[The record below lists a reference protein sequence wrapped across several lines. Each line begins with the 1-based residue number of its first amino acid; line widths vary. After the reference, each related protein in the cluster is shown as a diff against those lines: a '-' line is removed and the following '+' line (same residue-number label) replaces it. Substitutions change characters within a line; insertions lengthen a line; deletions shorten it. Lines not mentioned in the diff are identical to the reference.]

1 MSPCKAIFRRE
12 FASYF
17 NTPLAGVFLVI
28 FLLLA
33 GIFTFQMGGFF
44 ERGQADLRPFFQFH
58 PWLFL
63 FLVPAIAMRLWA
75 EERRQGTI
83 EVLMTLPIKMR
94 DLVVGKFLAAWAF
107 TITALLFTTPI
118 WWTASYLGDPDHGV
132 ILTSYIGSALMAGGY
147 LAIGSCISALT
158 KNQVIAFVL
167 SVVICFIFLLSG
179 FPMVLEF
186 FSGWAPEFIVEAIA
200 SLSFLTH
207 FQSLS
212 RGVIDLR
219 DVLYFFAVIAT
230 FLYLNGLIL
239 DWKKAA

>member
-12 FASYF
+12 LASYF
-17 NTPLAGVFLVI
+17 NTPLAAVFLVI

-63 FLVPAIAMRLWA
+63 FLIPAIAMRLWA

-83 EVLMTLPIKMR
+83 EILMTLPVTMR
-94 DLVVGKFLAAWAF
+94 DLVLGKFLASWAF
-107 TITALLFTTPI
+107 TLTALALTVPM
-118 WWTASYLGDPDHGV
+118 WWTVSYLGDPDHGV
-132 ILTSYIGSALMAGGY
+132 ILTSYLGSALMAGAY
-147 LAIGSCISALT
+147 LAIGSCISSLT

-167 SVVICFIFLLSG
+167 SVVTCFLFLLSG

-186 FSGWAPEFIVEAIA
+186 FSGWAPDFAIDA
-200 SLSFLTH
+200 ISSLSFLTH

-219 DVLYFFAVIAT
+219 DVLYFLGVICT
-230 FLYLNGLIL
+230 FLFLNGLIL
-239 DWKKAA
+239 DWKKAD